1 MTIQERVQ
9 EIFNRFNVDLTVNK
23 NERTDMAE
31 ATLDNGTVIYTDAN
45 EFSEGAEAY
54 IINDEGERIPLPP
67 GDYVFEDGTV
77 LSIVEGGVVG
87 KIERGEGK
95 ADDKGKGDGRGRGL
109 KPGNVTKPEDSAESS
124 ESSEGGS
131 GASGGSKGVP
141 ADRPAAGKGGGT
153 GKRKLAEDTAEDDI
167 EIEVDMSDSYVTRE
181 MVADMIREAIE
192 QMNAGEQ
199 KEEEE
204 MKSEDEEMKYDEKK
218 EEMSADEPNTPVVEE
233 NVEDQPVTASDEAE
247 RIDMSAILSELE
259 ETRNK
264 LFELQK
270 QAATS
275 GLKHQAPT
283 PKAKEPLNLKD
294 LSTAERVRALAN
306 HYNA

>member
-9 EIFNRFNVDLTVNK
+9 EIFNRFNVDLTVNE

-31 ATLDNGTVIYTDAN
+31 ATLDNGTVIYTDADD
-45 EFSEGAEAY
+45 FAEGAEAY

-77 LSIVEGGVVG
+77 LSVVEGGVVG

-95 ADDKGKGDGRGRGL
+95 AEDKGDGKGDGKGRGL
-109 KPGNVTKPEDSAESS
+109 KPGNVSKPSDAADGSGG
-124 ESSEGGS
+124 GGS
-131 GASGGSKGVP
+131 DAP
-141 ADRPAAGKGGGT
+141 ATDTPAPVKKKPAAGDSKG
-153 GKRKLAEDTAEDDI
+153 KLSEDTPDTEI

-199 KEEEE
+199 KEDEE
-204 MKSEDEEMKYDEKK
+204 MKSEDEK
-218 EEMSADEPNTPVVEE
+218 EEMSADEPNTPVVKE
-233 NVEDQPVTASDEAE
+233 NVKDEPVTASDETE

-283 PKAKEPLNLKD
+283 SKAKEPLNLKD

>member
-1 MTIQERVQ
+1 
-9 EIFNRFNVDLTVNK
+9 
-23 NERTDMAE
+23 
-31 ATLDNGTVIYTDAN
+31 
-45 EFSEGAEAY
+45 
-54 IINDEGERIPLPP
+54 
-67 GDYVFEDGTV
+67 
-77 LSIVEGGVVG
+77 
-87 KIERGEGK
+87 
-95 ADDKGKGDGRGRGL
+95 
-109 KPGNVTKPEDSAESS
+109 
-124 ESSEGGS
+124 
-131 GASGGSKGVP
+131 
-141 ADRPAAGKGGGT
+141 
-153 GKRKLAEDTAEDDI
+153 
-167 EIEVDMSDSYVTRE
+167 MSDSYVTRE
-181 MVADMIREAIE
+181 MVAEMIRQAIE

-199 KEEEE
+199 KDDEE
-204 MKSEDEEMKYDEKK
+204 MKSEDEK
-218 EEMSADEPNTPVVEE
+218 EEMSSDEPNTPAVEE
-233 NVEDQPVTASDEAE
+233 NVEDEPVTASDETE